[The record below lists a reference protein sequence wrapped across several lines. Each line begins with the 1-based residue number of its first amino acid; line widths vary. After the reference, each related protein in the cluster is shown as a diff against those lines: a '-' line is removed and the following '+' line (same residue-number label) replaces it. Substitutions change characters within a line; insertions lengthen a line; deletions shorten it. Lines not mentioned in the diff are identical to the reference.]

1 MSSSLTVVMNSDS
14 SLHHGVI
21 PSFLE
26 DIARLTLSNALS
38 VLTAEICLQ
47 LLPGID
53 KLCRPISVHR
63 RAQGSI
69 EDMTMDP
76 MSRGNPRAQG
86 VWLCANTHFFTVMKI
101 RDNTFVYSHTN
112 NMLYFAHPMCVLS
125 SECPNHTAFLGQF
138 TVDGV
143 TPRLLVFDCIVDFTQ
158 SHPAAADARADR
170 LRAIGTYLQAPLCV
184 VQWVGEL
191 QYLFKFDTERL
202 PHKVDGFLEL
212 QPDPFTVF
220 HRRGPPASLV
230 PSQASRSR
238 SPSPTDL
245 TSTSAKA
252 FSADPPSLMGLSG
265 SSAKWERRTASSA
278 KGSWAVLSED
288 STASVPSP
296 KPSLGSDEHS
306 ERPVN
311 LSAAG
316 LDRTVNLSAVESQAL
331 QRLLEEQA
339 WIAGHPLQKQSSLRA
354 HQPTQLEPPPS
365 PPPGV

>member
-1 MSSSLTVVMNSDS
+1 MSSSLTVEMNSDPS
-14 SLHHGVI
+14 MNHGII
-21 PSFLE
+21 PSSLE

-53 KLCRPISVHR
+53 KLCRPISIHR

-76 MSRGNPRAQG
+76 MPRGNPRAQG

-101 RDNTFVYSHTN
+101 KDNTFVYSHTN

-143 TPRLLVFDCIVDFTQ
+143 TPRLLVFDCIVDFTHR
-158 SHPAAADARADR
+158 SPATADARADR
-170 LRAIGTYLQAPLCV
+170 LRAIGTYLQSPLCV

-191 QYLFKFDTERL
+191 QYLFRFDTEKL

-230 PSQASRSR
+230 PSQTSRSR

-245 TSTSAKA
+245 TSASAKGTFA
-252 FSADPPSLMGLSG
+252 GPWDGRSE
-265 SSAKWERRTASSA
+265 SSAKV
-278 KGSWAVLSED
+278 SWAVPSED

-296 KPSLGSDEHS
+296 KLSLGSDEQSALGS
-306 ERPVN
+306 ER
-311 LSAAG
+311 S
-316 LDRTVNLSAVESQAL
+316 VNLSAVESQAL
-331 QRLLEEQA
+331 TRLLEEQS
-339 WIAGHPLQKQSSLRA
+339 WISGQKQSSLRP
-354 HQPTQLEPPPS
+354 HQPMHLEPPPIQLEPPP